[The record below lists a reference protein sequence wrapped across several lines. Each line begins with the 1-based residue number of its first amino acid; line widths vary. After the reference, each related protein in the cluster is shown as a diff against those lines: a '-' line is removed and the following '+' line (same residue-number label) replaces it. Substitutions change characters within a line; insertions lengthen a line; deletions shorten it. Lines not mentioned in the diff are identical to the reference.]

1 MTDMT
6 RPPGDHTPAAP
17 DARGESALG
26 TGHRTTAP
34 GTGHDTARD
43 LDTDRGATRGIET
56 DRGTTHGTDADRGTT
71 HGTDA
76 DRAAAHGTDVPAA
89 DRHGTDL
96 PGTDRHG
103 PDGTGR
109 HGSDLPGTDRHGTDR
124 HGTDRHGTD
133 LPGTDLPGTDRHGP
147 DGTGRHGSDLPGT
160 DRHGTDRHGTG
171 LPGTDRHGPDGT
183 DRLGAEAPRGDHGT
197 GPDKVGSAKNRAH
210 LLDHDDSD
218 KFGSQLQHAVA
229 GFVDGPRAA
238 VEEADHVLEEI
249 AARFTEA
256 VTQRRRTL
264 RHSWQSLEGGEGR
277 SVSSADTE
285 QLRLALKDYRELA
298 ERLLHV

>member
-26 TGHRTTAP
+26 TGHRPTAP
-34 GTGHDTARD
+34 GTDHDTARG
-43 LDTDRGATRGIET
+43 LGADRGAAR
-56 DRGTTHGTDADRGTT
+56 GTDADRGTPHGT
-71 HGTDA
+71 ETDRGARHGTDA
-76 DRAAAHGTDVPAA
+76 DRAATHGTDVP
-89 DRHGTDL
+89 
-96 PGTDRHG
+96 
-103 PDGTGR
+103 GTGR
-109 HGSDLPGTDRHGTDR
+109 HGAD
-124 HGTDRHGTD
+124 
-133 LPGTDLPGTDRHGP
+133 
-147 DGTGRHGSDLPGT
+147 
-160 DRHGTDRHGTG
+160 
-171 LPGTDRHGPDGT
+171 
-183 DRLGAEAPRGDHGT
+183 APRGDYGS
-197 GPDKVGSAKNRAH
+197 GPDKAGSAKNRSH
-210 LLDHDDSD
+210 LLAHDESD
-218 KFGSQLQHAVA
+218 KLGSQLQHAVA

-264 RHSWQSLEGGEGR
+264 RHSWQSVEGGEDR

>member
-26 TGHRTTAP
+26 TGHRPTAP
-34 GTGHDTARD
+34 GTDHDTARD

-56 DRGTTHGTDADRGTT
+56 DRGATHGTDADRG
-71 HGTDA
+71 
-76 DRAAAHGTDVPAA
+76 AA
-89 DRHGTDL
+89 HGTDL

-103 PDGTGR
+103 TDGTGR
-109 HGSDLPGTDRHGTDR
+109 HG
-124 HGTDRHGTD
+124 
-133 LPGTDLPGTDRHGP
+133 
-147 DGTGRHGSDLPGT
+147 
-160 DRHGTDRHGTG
+160 
-171 LPGTDRHGPDGT
+171 T
-183 DRLGAEAPRGDHGT
+183 DRLGTEAPRGDHGT

-210 LLDHDDSD
+210 LLAHDDSD

-264 RHSWQSLEGGEGR
+264 RHSWQSVEGGEGR

>member
-6 RPPGDHTPAAP
+6 RPPGDQAP

-26 TGHRTTAP
+26 TGHRPAAP
-34 GTGHDTARD
+34 GTDRHETAR
-43 LDTDRGATRGIET
+43 GPET
-56 DRGTTHGTDADRGTT
+56 DRGTARGVETDRGAP

-76 DRAAAHGTDVPAA
+76 DRAVA
-89 DRHGTDL
+89 HGTDL

-103 PDGTGR
+103 TDGTDRLGTDRNDPGR
-109 HGSDLPGTDRHGTDR
+109 LGTDGTDRHGTDR
-124 HGTDRHGTD
+124 LGTDRND
-133 LPGTDLPGTDRHGP
+133 P
-147 DGTGRHGSDLPGT
+147 
-160 DRHGTDRHGTG
+160 
-171 LPGTDRHGPDGT
+171 
-183 DRLGAEAPRGDHGT
+183 DRLGTRAPRGDHGT
-197 GPDKVGSAKNRAH
+197 GPDKAGSAKNRAH
-210 LLDHDDSD
+210 LLAHEESD
-218 KFGSQLQHAVA
+218 KLGSQLQHAVA

-264 RHSWQSLEGGEGR
+264 RHSWQSVEGGEGR

>member
-1 MTDMT
+1 MTDMA
-6 RPPGDHTPAAP
+6 RPPGDRTP

-26 TGHRTTAP
+26 TGRRTTAP
-34 GTGHDTARD
+34 GTDHDTARD
-43 LDTDRGATRGIET
+43 PDTDRGSTRGIET
-56 DRGTTHGTDADRGTT
+56 DRGVP

-103 PDGTGR
+103 T
-109 HGSDLPGTDRHGTDR
+109 DLP
-124 HGTDRHGTD
+124 GTDRHGTD
-133 LPGTDLPGTDRHGP
+133 LPGT
-147 DGTGRHGSDLPGT
+147 GRHD
-160 DRHGTDRHGTG
+160 
-171 LPGTDRHGPDGT
+171 T

-197 GPDKVGSAKNRAH
+197 GPDKVGAAKNRAH
-210 LLDHDDSD
+210 LLAHDDSD
-218 KFGSQLQHAVA
+218 KLGSQLQHAVA

-264 RHSWQSLEGGEGR
+264 RHSWQSVEGGEGR

>member
-26 TGHRTTAP
+26 TGRRPTAP
-34 GTGHDTARD
+34 GTDPATARG
-43 LDTDRGATRGIET
+43 LE
-56 DRGTTHGTDADRGTT
+56 ADRGTGRDLEADRGAT

-76 DRAAAHGTDVPAA
+76 DRAAAHGTDVP
-89 DRHGTDL
+89 
-96 PGTDRHG
+96 
-103 PDGTGR
+103 GTGR
-109 HGSDLPGTDRHGTDR
+109 HGTDR
-124 HGTDRHGTD
+124 
-133 LPGTDLPGTDRHGP
+133 
-147 DGTGRHGSDLPGT
+147 
-160 DRHGTDRHGTG
+160 
-171 LPGTDRHGPDGT
+171 DGT
-183 DRLGAEAPRGDHGT
+183 DALGGGDHGT
-197 GPDKVGSAKNRAH
+197 DALRGDHATGPGKAGSAKDRSSH
-210 LLDHDDSD
+210 LLAHDESD
-218 KFGSQLQHAVA
+218 KLGSQLQHAVA

-264 RHSWQSLEGGEGR
+264 RHSWQSVEGGESR

>member
-43 LDTDRGATRGIET
+43 LDKDRGATRGIET
-56 DRGTTHGTDADRGTT
+56 DRGAP

-96 PGTDRHG
+96 PGTDRRA
-103 PDGTGR
+103 D
-109 HGSDLPGTDRHGTDR
+109 DRHGRD
-124 HGTDRHGTD
+124 
-133 LPGTDLPGTDRHGP
+133 GTDLPGTDRHG
-147 DGTGRHGSDLPGT
+147 R
-160 DRHGTDRHGTG
+160 
-171 LPGTDRHGPDGT
+171 DGT

-264 RHSWQSLEGGEGR
+264 RHSWQSVEGGEGR

>member
-6 RPPGDHTPAAP
+6 RPPGDQTPAAP

-26 TGHRTTAP
+26 TGHRPTAP
-34 GTGHDTARD
+34 GTDRRETARD
-43 LDTDRGATRGIET
+43 LEPDRGADRDLATDRGA
-56 DRGTTHGTDADRGTT
+56 T

-76 DRAAAHGTDVPAA
+76 DRAAAHGTDVPAT
-89 DRHGTDL
+89 DRNDLGRNDLGRNDLGRNDLGRNDLDRNDLDRTGTD
-96 PGTDRHG
+96 PH
-103 PDGTGR
+103 GTGR
-109 HGSDLPGTDRHGTDR
+109 HGTDA
-124 HGTDRHGTD
+124 
-133 LPGTDLPGTDRHGP
+133 L
-147 DGTGRHGSDLPGT
+147 
-160 DRHGTDRHGTG
+160 
-171 LPGTDRHGPDGT
+171 
-183 DRLGAEAPRGDHGT
+183 RGEHGT
-197 GPDKVGSAKNRAH
+197 GPGKVGSAKNRAN
-210 LLDHDDSD
+210 LLAHEECD
-218 KFGSQLQHAVA
+218 KLGSQLHHAVA

-264 RHSWQSLEGGEGR
+264 RHSWQSVEGGESR

-298 ERLLHV
+298 EKLLHV

>member
-34 GTGHDTARD
+34 GTDHDTARD
-43 LDTDRGATRGIET
+43 LDTDRGATRG
-56 DRGTTHGTDADRGTT
+56 
-71 HGTDA
+71 TDA
-76 DRAAAHGTDVPAA
+76 DRAAAQGTDVPAA

-103 PDGTGR
+103 TDGTGR
-109 HGSDLPGTDRHGTDR
+109 HDTA
-124 HGTDRHGTD
+124 
-133 LPGTDLPGTDRHGP
+133 
-147 DGTGRHGSDLPGT
+147 
-160 DRHGTDRHGTG
+160 
-171 LPGTDRHGPDGT
+171 
-183 DRLGAEAPRGDHGT
+183 RLGTEVPRGDHGT
-197 GPDKVGSAKNRAH
+197 GPDKAGSAKNRAH
-210 LLDHDDSD
+210 LLAHDDSD
-218 KFGSQLQHAVA
+218 KLGSQLQHAVA

-264 RHSWQSLEGGEGR
+264 RHSWQSVEGGESR

>member
-6 RPPGDHTPAAP
+6 RPPGDHTPDAP

-26 TGHRTTAP
+26 TGRRPAAP
-34 GTGHDTARD
+34 GTDRHETARGPE
-43 LDTDRGATRGIET
+43 TDRGAARGIET
-56 DRGTTHGTDADRGTT
+56 DRGAP

-89 DRHGTDL
+89 DR
-96 PGTDRHG
+96 
-103 PDGTGR
+103 
-109 HGSDLPGTDRHGTDR
+109 PGTDRHGTA
-124 HGTDRHGTD
+124 
-133 LPGTDLPGTDRHGP
+133 
-147 DGTGRHGSDLPGT
+147 
-160 DRHGTDRHGTG
+160 
-171 LPGTDRHGPDGT
+171 GT
-183 DRLGAEAPRGDHGT
+183 DRLGTDGLGTDRLGTDRHDPDRLGTEAPRGDHGT

-210 LLDHDDSD
+210 LLAHDDSD
-218 KFGSQLQHAVA
+218 KLGSQLQHAVA

-264 RHSWQSLEGGEGR
+264 RHSWQSVEGGEGR

>member
-6 RPPGDHTPAAP
+6 RPPGDHTPDAP

-26 TGHRTTAP
+26 TGRRPAAP
-34 GTGHDTARD
+34 GTDRHETARGPE
-43 LDTDRGATRGIET
+43 TDRGAARGIET
-56 DRGTTHGTDADRGTT
+56 DRGAP

-89 DRHGTDL
+89 D
-96 PGTDRHG
+96 
-103 PDGTGR
+103 
-109 HGSDLPGTDRHGTDR
+109 LPGTDRHGTAGIDR
-124 HGTDRHGTD
+124 LGTDGLGTDRHD
-133 LPGTDLPGTDRHGP
+133 PDRLGTDRHDP
-147 DGTGRHGSDLPGT
+147 
-160 DRHGTDRHGTG
+160 
-171 LPGTDRHGPDGT
+171 
-183 DRLGAEAPRGDHGT
+183 DRLGTEAPRGDHGT

-210 LLDHDDSD
+210 LLAHDDSD
-218 KFGSQLQHAVA
+218 KLGSQLQHAVA

-264 RHSWQSLEGGEGR
+264 RHSWQSVEGGESR

-298 ERLLHV
+298 ERLLHA

>member
-6 RPPGDHTPAAP
+6 RPPGDHTPDAP

-26 TGHRTTAP
+26 TGRRPAAP
-34 GTGHDTARD
+34 GTDRHETARGPE
-43 LDTDRGATRGIET
+43 TDRGAARGIET
-56 DRGTTHGTDADRGTT
+56 DRGAP

-89 DRHGTDL
+89 DR
-96 PGTDRHG
+96 PGTDR
-103 PDGTGR
+103 
-109 HGSDLPGTDRHGTDR
+109 PGTDRHGTAGTDR
-124 HGTDRHGTD
+124 LGTDGLGTDGLGTDRHD
-133 LPGTDLPGTDRHGP
+133 PDRLGP
-147 DGTGRHGSDLPGT
+147 
-160 DRHGTDRHGTG
+160 
-171 LPGTDRHGPDGT
+171 

-210 LLDHDDSD
+210 LLAHDDSD
-218 KFGSQLQHAVA
+218 KLGSQLQHAVA

-264 RHSWQSLEGGEGR
+264 RHSWQSVEGGEGR

>member
-6 RPPGDHTPAAP
+6 RPPGDQAP

-26 TGHRTTAP
+26 TGHRPAAP
-34 GTGHDTARD
+34 GTDRHETAR
-43 LDTDRGATRGIET
+43 GPET
-56 DRGTTHGTDADRGTT
+56 DRGTARGVETDRGAP

-76 DRAAAHGTDVPAA
+76 DRAVAHGT
-89 DRHGTDL
+89 
-96 PGTDRHG
+96 
-103 PDGTGR
+103 
-109 HGSDLPGTDRHGTDR
+109 DLPGTDRHGTDR
-124 HGTDRHGTD
+124 HGADRLGTD
-133 LPGTDLPGTDRHGP
+133 
-147 DGTGRHGSDLPGT
+147 GT
-160 DRHGTDRHGTG
+160 DRHGTDR
-171 LPGTDRHGPDGT
+171 LGTDRNDPDRLGT
-183 DRLGAEAPRGDHGT
+183 DRNDPDRLGTRAPRGDHGT
-197 GPDKVGSAKNRAH
+197 GPDKAGSAKNRAH
-210 LLDHDDSD
+210 LLAHEESD
-218 KFGSQLQHAVA
+218 KLGSQLQHAVA

-264 RHSWQSLEGGEGR
+264 RHSWQSVEGGEGR

>member
-6 RPPGDHTPAAP
+6 RPPGDHTP

-26 TGHRTTAP
+26 TGRRTTAP
-34 GTGHDTARD
+34 GTDHDTARD
-43 LDTDRGATRGIET
+43 PGLDRGATRGTDT
-56 DRGTTHGTDADRGTT
+56 DRGTPHGIDTDRGTPL
-71 HGTDA
+71 GTDA

-89 DRHGTDL
+89 DRHGTDV
-96 PGTDRHG
+96 PAA
-103 PDGTGR
+103 
-109 HGSDLPGTDRHGTDR
+109 
-124 HGTDRHGTD
+124 DRHGTD
-133 LPGTDLPGTDRHGP
+133 LPGTGRRGTHDTDRLDTHGTDLPGTGRRGTHD
-147 DGTGRHGSDLPGT
+147 TGRHD
-160 DRHGTDRHGTG
+160 
-171 LPGTDRHGPDGT
+171 T
-183 DRLGAEAPRGDHGT
+183 DRLGAEAPRGEYGT

-210 LLDHDDSD
+210 LLAHDDSD
-218 KFGSQLQHAVA
+218 KLGSQLQHAVA

-264 RHSWQSLEGGEGR
+264 RHSWQSVEGGEGG

>member
-26 TGHRTTAP
+26 TGHRPTAP
-34 GTGHDTARD
+34 GTDHDTARG
-43 LDTDRGATRGIET
+43 LET
-56 DRGTTHGTDADRGTT
+56 DRGTPHGADADRGTT
-71 HGTDA
+71 RGADADLGARHGTDA
-76 DRAAAHGTDVPAA
+76 DRAAAHGTDVP
-89 DRHGTDL
+89 
-96 PGTDRHG
+96 
-103 PDGTGR
+103 
-109 HGSDLPGTDRHGTDR
+109 
-124 HGTDRHGTD
+124 
-133 LPGTDLPGTDRHGP
+133 
-147 DGTGRHGSDLPGT
+147 
-160 DRHGTDRHGTG
+160 
-171 LPGTDRHGPDGT
+171 GT
-183 DRLGAEAPRGDHGT
+183 DRLGTDAPRGDHGS
-197 GPDKVGSAKNRAH
+197 GPDKAGSVKHRSH
-210 LLDHDDSD
+210 LLAHDDSD
-218 KFGSQLQHAVA
+218 KLGSQLQHAVA

-264 RHSWQSLEGGEGR
+264 RHSWQSVEGGESR

>member
-6 RPPGDHTPAAP
+6 RPPGDHTPDDAPHAP
-17 DARGESALG
+17 DTREESALD
-26 TGHRTTAP
+26 TGRRPTAP
-34 GTGHDTARD
+34 VTDHDMARD
-43 LDTDRGATRGIET
+43 PDLDRGATRAT
-56 DRGTTHGTDADRGTT
+56 DLPGPDRHGTDRHATSDS
-71 HGTDA
+71 
-76 DRAAAHGTDVPAA
+76 

-96 PGTDRHG
+96 PA
-103 PDGTGR
+103 
-109 HGSDLPGTDRHGTDR
+109 TDRHGTDR
-124 HGTDRHGTD
+124 HGTDRHGSSD
-133 LPGTDLPGTDRHGP
+133 SGLPA
-147 DGTGRHGSDLPGT
+147 T
-160 DRHGTDRHGTG
+160 DRHGTLDSDRHSSH
-171 LPGTDRHGPDGT
+171 DT
-183 DRLGAEAPRGDHGT
+183 DRLAAEAPRDDHRT
-197 GPDKVGSAKNRAH
+197 TPDKAGPAKNRAH
-210 LLDHDDSD
+210 LLAHDDLD
-218 KFGSQLQHAVA
+218 KLGAQLHHAVA

-264 RHSWQSLEGGEGR
+264 RHSWQSVEGGEGRDAR

>member
-6 RPPGDHTPAAP
+6 RPPGDQAP

-26 TGHRTTAP
+26 TGHRPAAP
-34 GTGHDTARD
+34 GTDRHETAR
-43 LDTDRGATRGIET
+43 GPET
-56 DRGTTHGTDADRGTT
+56 DRGTARGVETDRGAP

-76 DRAAAHGTDVPAA
+76 DRAVA
-89 DRHGTDL
+89 HGTDL

-103 PDGTGR
+103 TDGTDRLGTDR
-109 HGSDLPGTDRHGTDR
+109 NDPDRLGTDGTDRHGTDR
-124 HGTDRHGTD
+124 
-133 LPGTDLPGTDRHGP
+133 L
-147 DGTGRHGSDLPGT
+147 
-160 DRHGTDRHGTG
+160 
-171 LPGTDRHGPDGT
+171 GT
-183 DRLGAEAPRGDHGT
+183 DRLGTDRNDPDRLGTRAPRGDHGT
-197 GPDKVGSAKNRAH
+197 GPDKAGSAKNRAH
-210 LLDHDDSD
+210 LLAHEESD
-218 KFGSQLQHAVA
+218 KLGSQLQHAVA

-264 RHSWQSLEGGEGR
+264 RHSWQSVEGGEGR

>member
-43 LDTDRGATRGIET
+43 LDTDRGATRGVET
-56 DRGTTHGTDADRGTT
+56 DRGAT

-76 DRAAAHGTDVPAA
+76 DRAAAHGTDLPA
-89 DRHGTDL
+89 
-96 PGTDRHG
+96 
-103 PDGTGR
+103 
-109 HGSDLPGTDRHGTDR
+109 TDRHGTDGTGR
-124 HGTDRHGTD
+124 HDTDRLGT
-133 LPGTDLPGTDRHGP
+133 
-147 DGTGRHGSDLPGT
+147 DGTGRHD
-160 DRHGTDRHGTG
+160 
-171 LPGTDRHGPDGT
+171 T
-183 DRLGAEAPRGDHGT
+183 DRLGTEVPRGDHGT

-210 LLDHDDSD
+210 LLAHDDSD
-218 KFGSQLQHAVA
+218 KLGSQLQHAVA

-264 RHSWQSLEGGEGR
+264 RHSWQSVEGGEGR

>member
-6 RPPGDHTPAAP
+6 RPPGDQSPAAP

-26 TGHRTTAP
+26 TGHRPAAP
-34 GTGHDTARD
+34 GTGRHETARD
-43 LDTDRGATRGIET
+43 PETDRGATRGAET
-56 DRGTTHGTDADRGTT
+56 DRGAT

-76 DRAAAHGTDVPAA
+76 DRAVAHGI
-89 DRHGTDL
+89 DL
-96 PGTDRHG
+96 PGTDR
-103 PDGTGR
+103 PGR
-109 HGSDLPGTDRHGTDR
+109 DGTDRHD
-124 HGTDRHGTD
+124 
-133 LPGTDLPGTDRHGP
+133 P
-147 DGTGRHGSDLPGT
+147 
-160 DRHGTDRHGTG
+160 
-171 LPGTDRHGPDGT
+171 
-183 DRLGAEAPRGDHGT
+183 DRLGTEAPRGDHGT
-197 GPDKVGSAKNRAH
+197 DEAGAAKSRSRLLAH
-210 LLDHDDSD
+210 EESD
-218 KFGSQLQHAVA
+218 KLGSQLRHAVA

-264 RHSWQSLEGGEGR
+264 RDSWQSVEGGESR

>member
-6 RPPGDHTPAAP
+6 RPPGDHTPDAP

-26 TGHRTTAP
+26 TGRRPAAP
-34 GTGHDTARD
+34 GTDRHETARGPE
-43 LDTDRGATRGIET
+43 TDSGAARGIET
-56 DRGTTHGTDADRGTT
+56 DRGAP

-89 DRHGTDL
+89 DR
-96 PGTDRHG
+96 
-103 PDGTGR
+103 
-109 HGSDLPGTDRHGTDR
+109 PGTDRHGTAGTGR
-124 HGTDRHGTD
+124 LGTDRHD
-133 LPGTDLPGTDRHGP
+133 PDRLGTDRHDP
-147 DGTGRHGSDLPGT
+147 
-160 DRHGTDRHGTG
+160 DRHA
-171 LPGTDRHGPDGT
+171 P
-183 DRLGAEAPRGDHGT
+183 DRLGTEAPRGDHGT
-197 GPDKVGSAKNRAH
+197 GPDKVGSAENRAH
-210 LLDHDDSD
+210 LLAHDDSD
-218 KFGSQLQHAVA
+218 KLGSQLQHAVA

-264 RHSWQSLEGGEGR
+264 RHSWQSVEGGESR

>member
-1 MTDMT
+1 MTDIT

-43 LDTDRGATRGIET
+43 LDKDRGATRGIET
-56 DRGTTHGTDADRGTT
+56 DRGAP

-96 PGTDRHG
+96 PGTDRRA
-103 PDGTGR
+103 D
-109 HGSDLPGTDRHGTDR
+109 DRHGRD
-124 HGTDRHGTD
+124 
-133 LPGTDLPGTDRHGP
+133 GTDLPGTDRHG
-147 DGTGRHGSDLPGT
+147 R
-160 DRHGTDRHGTG
+160 
-171 LPGTDRHGPDGT
+171 DGT

-264 RHSWQSLEGGEGR
+264 RHSWQSVEGGEGR

>member
-6 RPPGDHTPAAP
+6 RPPGDHTP
-17 DARGESALG
+17 DVRGESALG
-26 TGHRTTAP
+26 TGRRTIAP
-34 GTGHDTARD
+34 GTDHDTARD
-43 LDTDRGATRGIET
+43 PDLDRGATRGTDT
-56 DRGTTHGTDADRGTT
+56 DRGTPL
-71 HGTDA
+71 GTDA

-89 DRHGTDL
+89 DRHGTDA
-96 PGTDRHG
+96 PAADRY
-103 PDGTGR
+103 
-109 HGSDLPGTDRHGTDR
+109 
-124 HGTDRHGTD
+124 
-133 LPGTDLPGTDRHGP
+133 GTDLPGTDRHGTR
-147 DGTGRHGSDLPGT
+147 DTERLDTHGTGRRDTDRVDTHGTGRHD
-160 DRHGTDRHGTG
+160 
-171 LPGTDRHGPDGT
+171 T
-183 DRLGAEAPRGDHGT
+183 DRLGAGAPRGDHGT

-210 LLDHDDSD
+210 LLAHDDTD

-264 RHSWQSLEGGEGR
+264 RQSWQSVEGGEGK

>member
-6 RPPGDHTPAAP
+6 RPPGDHTP
-17 DARGESALG
+17 DARGEGALG
-26 TGHRTTAP
+26 TGRRPTAP
-34 GTGHDTARD
+34 GTDHDTARD
-43 LDTDRGATRGIET
+43 PDLDRGATRGIET
-56 DRGTTHGTDADRGTT
+56 DRGAP

-96 PGTDRHG
+96 PGAD
-103 PDGTGR
+103 R
-109 HGSDLPGTDRHGTDR
+109 HGSDLPGTDRHGS
-124 HGTDRHGTD
+124 
-133 LPGTDLPGTDRHGP
+133 
-147 DGTGRHGSDLPGT
+147 DGIGRHD
-160 DRHGTDRHGTG
+160 
-171 LPGTDRHGPDGT
+171 T

-210 LLDHDDSD
+210 LLAHDDSD
-218 KFGSQLQHAVA
+218 KLGSQLQHAVA

-264 RHSWQSLEGGEGR
+264 RHSWQSVEGGEGR

>member
-6 RPPGDHTPAAP
+6 RPPGDQTPDAP

-26 TGHRTTAP
+26 TGRRTTAP
-34 GTGHDTARD
+34 DTGRHETARGPERPRGAGHD
-43 LDTDRGATRGIET
+43 LGTDRGATPGPDT
-56 DRGTTHGTDADRGTT
+56 DRAVP

-76 DRAAAHGTDVPAA
+76 DRAVAHGTDVPGTDRRA
-89 DRHGTDL
+89 DRHD
-96 PGTDRHG
+96 TDRY
-103 PDGTGR
+103 D
-109 HGSDLPGTDRHGTDR
+109 TDRYDTDR
-124 HGTDRHGTD
+124 SDADRHD
-133 LPGTDLPGTDRHGP
+133 A
-147 DGTGRHGSDLPGT
+147 
-160 DRHGTDRHGTG
+160 G
-171 LPGTDRHGPDGT
+171 LPGSGG
-183 DRLGAEAPRGDHGT
+183 PRGDHGT
-197 GPDKVGSAKNRAH
+197 GPGKVGSAKNRAH
-210 LLDHDDSD
+210 LLAHEECD
-218 KFGSQLQHAVA
+218 KLGSQLQHAVA

-264 RHSWQSLEGGEGR
+264 RHSWQSVEGGESK

-298 ERLLHV
+298 EKLLHV

>member
-26 TGHRTTAP
+26 TGRRPTAP
-34 GTGHDTARD
+34 GTDHDTARG
-43 LDTDRGATRGIET
+43 LETDRGA
-56 DRGTTHGTDADRGTT
+56 THGTDADRGATRGT
-71 HGTDA
+71 DADRGTPHGTETDRGARHGTDA
-76 DRAAAHGTDVPAA
+76 DRAATHGTDV
-89 DRHGTDL
+89 
-96 PGTDRHG
+96 
-103 PDGTGR
+103 
-109 HGSDLPGTDRHGTDR
+109 PGTDRHGTDA
-124 HGTDRHGTD
+124 
-133 LPGTDLPGTDRHGP
+133 PGTG
-147 DGTGRHGSDLPGT
+147 
-160 DRHGTDRHGTG
+160 
-171 LPGTDRHGPDGT
+171 
-183 DRLGAEAPRGDHGT
+183 APRGDYGS
-197 GPDKVGSAKNRAH
+197 GPDKAGSAKNRSH
-210 LLDHDDSD
+210 LLAHDESD
-218 KFGSQLQHAVA
+218 KLGSQLQHAVA

-264 RHSWQSLEGGEGR
+264 RHSWQSVEGGESR

>member
-6 RPPGDHTPAAP
+6 RPPGDQTP

-26 TGHRTTAP
+26 TGHRATAP
-34 GTGHDTARD
+34 GTDHDTARD
-43 LDTDRGATRGIET
+43 LDADRGATRGIET
-56 DRGTTHGTDADRGTT
+56 DRGAP

-103 PDGTGR
+103 TDLPGTDRHGSDVPGTDRRGTDLPGTDR
-109 HGSDLPGTDRHGTDR
+109 HGSDLPGTDRHGTD
-124 HGTDRHGTD
+124 
-133 LPGTDLPGTDRHGP
+133 LP
-147 DGTGRHGSDLPGT
+147 GTGRHD
-160 DRHGTDRHGTG
+160 
-171 LPGTDRHGPDGT
+171 T
-183 DRLGAEAPRGDHGT
+183 DRLGGEAHHGDHGT

-210 LLDHDDSD
+210 LLGHDDSD

-264 RHSWQSLEGGEGR
+264 RHSWQSVEGGEGR

>member
-6 RPPGDHTPAAP
+6 RPPGDHTP

-26 TGHRTTAP
+26 TGRRTTAP
-34 GTGHDTARD
+34 GTDHDTARD
-43 LDTDRGATRGIET
+43 QDLDRGATR
-56 DRGTTHGTDADRGTT
+56 GTDADRGTPHGIDT
-71 HGTDA
+71 DRGTPLGTDA

-96 PGTDRHG
+96 PGADRHG
-103 PDGTGR
+103 THDTDRLDTHGTGR
-109 HGSDLPGTDRHGTDR
+109 HD
-124 HGTDRHGTD
+124 
-133 LPGTDLPGTDRHGP
+133 
-147 DGTGRHGSDLPGT
+147 
-160 DRHGTDRHGTG
+160 
-171 LPGTDRHGPDGT
+171 T
-183 DRLGAEAPRGDHGT
+183 DRLGAGAPRGDHGT

-210 LLDHDDSD
+210 LLAHDDTD

-264 RHSWQSLEGGEGR
+264 RQSWQSVEGGEGK

>member
-6 RPPGDHTPAAP
+6 RPPGDQTP

-26 TGHRTTAP
+26 TGHRPAAP
-34 GTGHDTARD
+34 GTDRHETAR
-43 LDTDRGATRGIET
+43 GPET
-56 DRGTTHGTDADRGTT
+56 DRGTARGVETDRGAP

-76 DRAAAHGTDVPAA
+76 DRAAA
-89 DRHGTDL
+89 HGTDL

-103 PDGTGR
+103 PDGTDR
-109 HGSDLPGTDRHGTDR
+109 LGTDRHD
-124 HGTDRHGTD
+124 
-133 LPGTDLPGTDRHGP
+133 P
-147 DGTGRHGSDLPGT
+147 
-160 DRHGTDRHGTG
+160 
-171 LPGTDRHGPDGT
+171 
-183 DRLGAEAPRGDHGT
+183 DRLGTGAPRGDHGT
-197 GPDKVGSAKNRAH
+197 GPDKAGPAKNRAH
-210 LLDHDDSD
+210 LLAHEESD
-218 KFGSQLQHAVA
+218 KLGSQLHHAVA

-264 RHSWQSLEGGEGR
+264 RHSWQSVEGGEGR

>member
-6 RPPGDHTPAAP
+6 RPPGDQAP

-26 TGHRTTAP
+26 TGHRPAAP
-34 GTGHDTARD
+34 GTDRHETAR
-43 LDTDRGATRGIET
+43 GPET
-56 DRGTTHGTDADRGTT
+56 DRGTARGVETDRGAP

-76 DRAAAHGTDVPAA
+76 DRAVA
-89 DRHGTDL
+89 HGTDL

-103 PDGTGR
+103 TDGTDRLGTDR
-109 HGSDLPGTDRHGTDR
+109 NDPDRLGTDGTDRHGTDR
-124 HGTDRHGTD
+124 LGTDRND
-133 LPGTDLPGTDRHGP
+133 P
-147 DGTGRHGSDLPGT
+147 
-160 DRHGTDRHGTG
+160 
-171 LPGTDRHGPDGT
+171 
-183 DRLGAEAPRGDHGT
+183 DRLGTRAPRGDHGT
-197 GPDKVGSAKNRAH
+197 GPDKAGPAKNRAH
-210 LLDHDDSD
+210 LLAHEESD
-218 KFGSQLQHAVA
+218 KLGSQLQHAVA

-264 RHSWQSLEGGEGR
+264 RHSWQSVEGGEGR